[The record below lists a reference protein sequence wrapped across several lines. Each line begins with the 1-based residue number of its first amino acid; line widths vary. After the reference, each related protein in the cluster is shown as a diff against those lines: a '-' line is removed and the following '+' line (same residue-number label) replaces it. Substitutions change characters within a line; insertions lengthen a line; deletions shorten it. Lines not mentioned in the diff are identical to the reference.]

1 MNDNVN
7 NDPMDLKI
15 YTVAEVAALLHVSKE
30 TIYSFLR
37 SGKLAHVKL
46 GKTFIRHQTL
56 VNFLNAQE
64 TTQFWESGVY
74 C

>member
-1 MNDNVN
+1 MDDNIT
-7 NDPMDLKI
+7 DDLKI

-30 TIYSFLR
+30 TIYTFVR
-37 SGKLAHVKL
+37 SGQLAHIKI

-56 VNFLNAQE
+56 VNFLDSHE
-64 TTQFWESGVY
+64 TTKFWESGVY